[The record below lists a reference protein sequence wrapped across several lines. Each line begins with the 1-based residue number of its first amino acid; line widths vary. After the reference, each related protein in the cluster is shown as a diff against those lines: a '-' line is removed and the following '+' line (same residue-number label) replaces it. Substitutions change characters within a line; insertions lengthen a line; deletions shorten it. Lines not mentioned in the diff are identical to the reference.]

1 MAMGQKAKNCQ
12 DMTKLSQELDSPM
25 SGSLGHVKVNSL
37 PIELRTEVQ
46 DLPVNKASRPIRT
59 DDGFIVL
66 MVCERNKDSTT
77 AQRENI
83 KRSLMNERRSILA
96 RRYLRD
102 LHRAAFVD
110 VRL

>member
-1 MAMGQKAKNCQ
+1 
-12 DMTKLSQELDSPM
+12 M
-25 SGSLGHVKVNSL
+25 SGSLGRVKINSL

-46 DLPVNKASRPIRT
+46 DLAVDKASRPIRT
-59 DDGFIVL
+59 NDGFIVL
-66 MVCERNKDSTT
+66 MVCEREKDSTA
-77 AQRENI
+77 AQRLKVEQLLINQ
-83 KRSLMNERRSILA
+83 RRNTLS

>member
-1 MAMGQKAKNCQ
+1 
-12 DMTKLSQELDSPM
+12 M
-25 SGSLGHVKVNSL
+25 SGSLGEVKIDAL

-46 DLPVNKASRPIRT
+46 DLPVNKASRPIREN
-59 DDGFIVL
+59 DGFIVL
-66 MVCERNKDSTT
+66 MVCERKKDSISVLRKSVK
-77 AQRENI
+77 Q
-83 KRSLMNERRSILA
+83 SLMNQRRGALA